1 MINLTIINAFITK
14 LFNDIQNWAY
24 ANSVVINA
32 GGFTIGYSTYYF
44 ITGMLALVTP
54 LFVLISNNI
63 SNLAKIIGLTKTGY
77 IYLSIQLICNIIIKI
92 VIWLSTILITFIL
105 LEYFLNN
112 NILKLK
118 TNIKEQEKKDFII
131 AKAKLETTNS
141 ESIID
146 NKKKIDIINHKDK
159 IIGEEIVKK
168 EEEMIEELA
177 KNKEKKD
184 YEKFLNSIL

>member
-24 ANSVVINA
+24 ANNVVISA

-44 ITGMLALVTP
+44 ITGMLALTTP

-77 IYLSIQLICNIIIKI
+77 IYLSIQLICDIIIKI

-131 AKAKLETTNS
+131 AKAKLETSNN

>member
-44 ITGMLALVTP
+44 ITGMLALTTP

-77 IYLSIQLICNIIIKI
+77 IYLSIQLICDIIIKI

-131 AKAKLETTNS
+131 AKAKLETSNN

>member
-44 ITGMLALVTP
+44 ITGMLALTTP

-77 IYLSIQLICNIIIKI
+77 IYLSIQLICDIIIKI

-131 AKAKLETTNS
+131 AKAKLETSNN

-159 IIGEEIVKK
+159 IIGKEIVKK

-177 KNKEKKD
+177 KNKEKKE

>member
-24 ANSVVINA
+24 ANNVVINA

-44 ITGMLALVTP
+44 ITGMLALTTP

-77 IYLSIQLICNIIIKI
+77 IYLSIQLICDIIIKI

-146 NKKKIDIINHKDK
+146 NKKKIDIINQKDK

-177 KNKEKKD
+177 KNKEKKE